1 VRGKTQVSLQAAA
14 GQPLALQQSSAGGAR
29 GFNPAQH
36 QSALAT
42 VISRENQEPQDVNNG
57 GAQRGYDDETHH
69 KPLRCE
75 WYDLRCCTRKIFI
88 QLFQNFAELL

>member
-1 VRGKTQVSLQAAA
+1 MRGKAHVSLQATS
-14 GQPLALQQSSAGGAR
+14 GQPLALKQSSAGRAGS
-29 GFNPAQH
+29 FDPAQH
-36 QSALAT
+36 QGALAT
-42 VISRENQEPQDVNNG
+42 VISRENQEPQDVNNS